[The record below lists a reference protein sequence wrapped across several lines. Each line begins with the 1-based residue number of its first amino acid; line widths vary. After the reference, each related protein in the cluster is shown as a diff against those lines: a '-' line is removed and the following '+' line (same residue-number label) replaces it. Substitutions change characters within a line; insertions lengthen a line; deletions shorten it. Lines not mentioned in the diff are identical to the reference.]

1 MSQESARL
9 VSADQGGPQNG
20 GRSSKSS
27 HREAAKKTNAGQVSI
42 YRLRCSLGL
51 PNHDFYVVCNSLEQL
66 LIKCSYHA

>member
-42 YRLRCSLGL
+42 YRLRCSLGCQIMTPMSFAIL
-51 PNHDFYVVCNSLEQL
+51 ENSP
-66 LIKCSYHA
+66 